1 MNDAVTGWPTYDRSA
16 THVSVAGG
24 MRPGVVIEE
33 EPELTTGG
41 SDVGTAASFDKPE
54 EEEGL
59 ASLGADM
66 VREFPGFYRDR
77 DDTRIDGR

>member
-33 EPELTTGG
+33 EPELTIG
-41 SDVGTAASFDKPE
+41 DYKGTKERIEDQ
-54 EEEGL
+54 
-59 ASLGADM
+59 SLKFK
-66 VREFPGFYRDR
+66 VRA
-77 DDTRIDGR
+77 